1 MVVRA
6 DILGAGNSA
15 MWAALRFLWNA
26 TRGARLRPWRS
37 EYVKWRIETY
47 SGLKAESLRMRDVI
61 AFVWREKGNLLRFLK
76 WAGEM
81 EKAAG
86 QR

>member
-1 MVVRA
+1 
-6 DILGAGNSA
+6 

-47 SGLKAESLRMRDVI
+47 SGLKAESLRMRDVMT
-61 AFVWREKGNLLRFLK
+61 FVWHEKGNLLRFLK
-76 WAGEM
+76 WTGEV

-86 QR
+86 RT